1 MQPKSC
7 ETYAY
12 FVLQLLHVAD
22 NLRLRVVSVEHGVS
36 QECGCPK
43 HCYCMSTISGKKLYC
58 IINHARWAA
67 EHIGLPVEEPIC
79 EDRPHW
85 VGW

>member
-43 HCYCMSTISGKKLYC
+43 HCYCMSTISGKKFHS
-58 IINHARWAA
+58 IINDAR
-67 EHIGLPVEEPIC
+67 
-79 EDRPHW
+79 
-85 VGW
+85 